1 MGSPCPGGALRE
13 APAECEE
20 VLGWTRDL
28 CLCGAPGLV
37 CAMGSAL
44 KAQHLS
50 RYPPHGAATVTHASQ
65 CVLMRAALSV

>member
-50 RYPPHGAATVTHASQ
+50 RYPPHGAATATHASQ

>member
-1 MGSPCPGGALRE
+1 MFVWCPR
-13 APAECEE
+13 P
-20 VLGWTRDL
+20 
-28 CLCGAPGLV
+28 V
-37 CAMGSAL
+37 CAKGSAL